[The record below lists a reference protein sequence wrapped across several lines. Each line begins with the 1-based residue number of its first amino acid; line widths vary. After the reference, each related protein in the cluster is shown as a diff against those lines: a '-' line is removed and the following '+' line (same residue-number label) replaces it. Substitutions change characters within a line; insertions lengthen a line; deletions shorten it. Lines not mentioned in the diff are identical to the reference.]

1 MIFDEAT
8 ERVEAAV
15 DMDDELTEILDLIYD
30 EATEVSY
37 AEHADVVVVNMTL
50 GTGARWT

>member
-1 MIFDEAT
+1 MIFFEAS

-15 DMDDELTEILDLIYD
+15 DMDDKPAEILDLIYD

-37 AEHADVVVVNMTL
+37 AEHADVLVVKVTL